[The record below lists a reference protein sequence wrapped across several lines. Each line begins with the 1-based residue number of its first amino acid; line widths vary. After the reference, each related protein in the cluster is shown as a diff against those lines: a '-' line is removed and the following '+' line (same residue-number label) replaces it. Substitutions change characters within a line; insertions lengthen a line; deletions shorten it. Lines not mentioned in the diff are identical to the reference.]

1 MTSVKRPVYLDYHS
15 TTPCDPRVVEAMLPC
30 FTETFGNSSSRGH
43 VFGRVAEELVE
54 DARRRI
60 AGLLGAQASEI
71 IFTGGATESNNLAV
85 TGAACARRD
94 AGDGNHV
101 VSCVTEHKSV
111 ICPLERLEDEG
122 FEVTML
128 PVDERGR
135 IDLDALSAAL
145 TENTILVTLMF
156 ASNEIG
162 NIHPIAGVVRR
173 AHEVGAWVHTDAV
186 QAIGKVPVNVNDLDV
201 DMLSLSAHKFYGPKG
216 IGALYRRESPR
227 RVKLKPCIIGGGHE
241 RGVRSG
247 THNVPGIVG
256 LATAFELA
264 VQEREEESRR
274 VAALRDRLESRLIE
288 EIEGLVVNGDREHRL
303 PNNLSV
309 SIPYVDGEALLLSL
323 DDVAVSSGSAC
334 KSQTAGTSHVIKALG
349 REEDDGRGTIRFGL
363 GRWTTEE
370 EIDFAVGRVSETVNH
385 LRALSTL

>member
-85 TGAACARRD
+85 TGAACARRE

>member
-1 MTSVKRPVYLDYHS
+1 MRRPVYLDYHS
-15 TTPCDPRVVEAMLPC
+15 TTPCDPRVVKAMLPC
-30 FTETFGNSSSRGH
+30 FTEIFGNSSSRSH
-43 VFGRVAEELVE
+43 VFGRAAEELVE
-54 DARRRI
+54 DSRRRI
-60 AGLLGAQASEI
+60 AELLGAKASEI
-71 IFTGGATESNNLAV
+71 VFTGGATESNNLAV
-85 TGAACARRD
+85 TGAACARRE

-111 ICPLERLEDEG
+111 ICPMERLDKEG

-135 IDLDALSAAL
+135 IDLDMLSAAL
-145 TENTILVTLMF
+145 TENTILVSLML

-162 NIHPIAGVVRR
+162 NIHPIAEIARR
-173 AHEVGAWVHTDAV
+173 AHEVGAWVHTDAT
-186 QAIGKVPVNVNDLDV
+186 QAIGKIPVDVDDLDV
-201 DMLSLSAHKFYGPKG
+201 DILSLSAHKIYGPKG

-256 LATAFELA
+256 LATALELA

-274 VAALRDRLESRLIE
+274 VAALRDRLESRLME

-309 SIPYVDGEALLLSL
+309 TIPHVDGEALLLSL

-334 KSQTAGTSHVIKALG
+334 KSDTASTSHVIKALG
-349 REEDDGRGTIRFGL
+349 WGDEEGRGTLRFGL

-370 EIDFAVGRVSETVNH
+370 EIEFAVGRLAETVNH

>member
-1 MTSVKRPVYLDYHS
+1 
-15 TTPCDPRVVEAMLPC
+15 MLPC

>member
-1 MTSVKRPVYLDYHS
+1 MKRPVYLDHHS

-85 TGAACARRD
+85 TGAACARRE

-111 ICPLERLEDEG
+111 ICPLERLADEG

-128 PVDERGR
+128 PVDECGR
-135 IDLDALSAAL
+135 IDLDALSASL
-145 TENTILVTLMF
+145 TENTILVTLML

-162 NIHPIAGVVRR
+162 NIHPIAEVARR

-186 QAIGKVPVNVNDLDV
+186 QAIGKVPVDVNDLDV
-201 DMLSLSAHKFYGPKG
+201 DLLSLSAHKFYGPKG

-264 VQEREEESRR
+264 VQELEEETRR
-274 VAALRDRLESRLIE
+274 VAALRDRLESRLVG

-334 KSQTAGTSHVIKALG
+334 KSETAGTSHVIKALG

-370 EIDFAVGRVSETVNH
+370 EIEFAVGRVAETVNH

>member
-186 QAIGKVPVNVNDLDV
+186 QAIGKVPVNVNDLNV

>member
-85 TGAACARRD
+85 TGAACARRE

-135 IDLDALSAAL
+135 IDLDVLSASL

-162 NIHPIAGVVRR
+162 NIHPIAEVARR

-274 VAALRDRLESRLIE
+274 VAALRDRLESQLIE
-288 EIEGLVVNGDREHRL
+288 EIEGLVVNGDHEHRL

-334 KSQTAGTSHVIKALG
+334 KSETAGTSHVIKALG

>member
-1 MTSVKRPVYLDYHS
+1 
-15 TTPCDPRVVEAMLPC
+15 MLPC
-30 FTETFGNSSSRGH
+30 FTDTFGNSSSRGH

-85 TGAACARRD
+85 TGAGCARRE

-145 TENTILVTLMF
+145 TENTILVTLML

-162 NIHPIAGVVRR
+162 NIHPIAEVARR
-173 AHEVGAWVHTDAV
+173 AHDVGAWVHTDAV
-186 QAIGKVPVNVNDLDV
+186 QAIGKVPVDVNDLDV

-274 VAALRDRLESRLIE
+274 VAALRDRLESRLTE
-288 EIEGLVVNGDREHRL
+288 EIDGLVVNGDCEHRL

-334 KSQTAGTSHVIKALG
+334 KSETAGTSHVIKALG

-370 EIDFAVGRVSETVNH
+370 EIDFAVGRVAETVNH